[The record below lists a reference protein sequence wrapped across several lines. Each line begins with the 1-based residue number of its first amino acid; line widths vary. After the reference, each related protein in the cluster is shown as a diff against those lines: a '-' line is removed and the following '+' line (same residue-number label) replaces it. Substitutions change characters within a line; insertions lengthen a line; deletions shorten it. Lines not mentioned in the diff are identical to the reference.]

1 MTMSDVK
8 RYLKEYFSDWDLTEE
23 EKVSLDT
30 TVESIDAQLA
40 GFYSLMKKM
49 IEDTGYREEVIVS
62 IDKAITGNEDDNKKD
77 T

>member
-1 MTMSDVK
+1 VSDVK
-8 RYLKEYFSDWDLTEE
+8 KYLKEYFSDWDLTEE
-23 EKVSLDT
+23 ENASLDM
-30 TVESIDAQLA
+30 TVESIDTQLA

-49 IEDTGYREEVIVS
+49 IEDTSYREEVIVS